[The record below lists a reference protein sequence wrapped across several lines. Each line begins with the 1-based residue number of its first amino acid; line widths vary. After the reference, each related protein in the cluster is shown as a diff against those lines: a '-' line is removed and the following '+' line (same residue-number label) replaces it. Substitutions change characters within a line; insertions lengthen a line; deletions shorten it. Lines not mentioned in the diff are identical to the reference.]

1 MYMREPGHDR
11 RDRLENGTKV
21 KLQIRPK
28 VQIPQI
34 INISLLQ
41 YYSPYMNL
49 IERLLIKEIYDL
61 IL

>member
-1 MYMREPGHDR
+1 MREPGHDR

-34 INISLLQ
+34 INISLL
-41 YYSPYMNL
+41 
-49 IERLLIKEIYDL
+49 
-61 IL
+61 